1 MALAGVNA
9 VLCEEAD
16 TDNTTTTTTIET
28 DPYEEAARRPPNE
41 DEPTNCSIC
50 MTFRQGPCRVP
61 FRKFEL
67 CQAETEKTAESK
79 GEKDI
84 KDGPCDKYLAE
95 VDTCHRD
102 YLPLYGLIS
111 LQVWKDGLSEVMAD
125 YENETI
131 PMSPTMTTMEWSAAK
146 GYCLENGVT
155 LSDMV
160 KSPLARAAVKGFV
173 PLIEARKAWESSTDS
188 LDTAIAAIQQL
199 DRIVTA
205 TRNDQEVSPD
215 FHPVVVPVYAHLP
228 TVDGE
233 SRRLV
238 TVYAKADEGNL
249 LGWEDVKRPTK
260 QDNETEENKE
270 EQPEKEM
277 EEQPEKE
284 TEEQQEKETEE
295 EKEDNAY
302 SSLFMVIQLFKTR
315 QVVVYAVYEK
325 DGPTNNGS
333 DESATDD
340 TPSTN
345 QPSRAVYQSKP
356 YSVLETAI
364 RAGLP
369 LD

>member
-16 TDNTTTTTTIET
+16 TDNTTTTTAIET
-28 DPYEEAARRPPNE
+28 DPSEEAARRPPNE

-131 PMSPTMTTMEWSAAK
+131 PMSPTMTTMDWSAAK

-238 TVYAKADEGNL
+238 TVYAKDDEGNL
-249 LGWEDVKRPTK
+249 LGWENVERPTK
-260 QDNETEENKE
+260 QDNETEKNK
-270 EQPEKEM
+270 
-277 EEQPEKE
+277 
-284 TEEQQEKETEE
+284 EEQQEKETEE

-302 SSLFMVIQLFKTR
+302 SFLPMLTQLFKTR

-333 DESATDD
+333 DESTNDD
-340 TPSTN
+340 TPGTN
-345 QPSRAVYQSKP
+345 QPSRVVYQSKP